1 MTETPSAPPQGVPPA
16 PPASDRMQALLS
28 RAVEEQVS
36 EQRAVST
43 ILAELRQQVH
53 GLAEALRHTAADAS
67 VERLGGLVS
76 NVVADLRTSTSLL
89 GQRIEAL
96 SKRIDAVA
104 ADAAAPSQAAATSMG
119 AMSTDIHAQAEAI
132 GQMRAAMAQLGAFP
146 AALAA
151 LQKDVAGMHDRLQP
165 LADLRST
172 VAELGVASGGEGSGG
187 PRLDAIESKLEELAQ
202 AVRPERVRDAVVDAL
217 AGRLAKLEE
226 AASRPVVG
234 PEVLRSAFGDF
245 RASLDVA
252 SAERWDEQTAALT
265 AVENRLGQ
273 VGQRIADIGDAAGAV
288 PGLAT
293 DMAEL
298 GSKLSALSGLSDG
311 LEVIAEGVRA
321 LQEQSTAEDGGSALA
336 AIHGQL
342 DALAE
347 AVTAAAGPGAEELAN
362 AVSQRVADR
371 LVETLAPR
379 IADVVL
385 TRVSGALVSQLGEA
399 LSPRLQA
406 DTEALVRNSVN
417 DSERRVLAH
426 LDEAVLALAEALLR
440 RGKPRLPGAVASR
453 TAKATDDSGKHAKGT
468 DEGDDGKEPAAAWDQ
483 ADEDVQGLL
492 DRLNA
497 APSTPEPED
506 VSLRPEVKLPELP
519 PLPAGVTT
527 SMAPSSSAA
536 AAPAKAVAPAPAT
549 PAKKAPAKKAAV
561 KAPAKKASKAAKT
574 SSVAKAAQSRSA
586 AARKAAPVRPPEARR
601 PAPKA
606 VAKSARPIVD
616 RTPDVPVDDIEP
628 VRSASPPRATPRPL
642 GRPTAAT
649 RQAGAAYR
657 PDAPRPIERPSLAR
671 PDAPKP
677 RGAREAVPK
686 KKSWW
691 KPGG

>member
-1 MTETPSAPPQGVPPA
+1 
-16 PPASDRMQALLS
+16 MQALLS

-43 ILAELRQQVH
+43 ILGELRQQVH

-96 SKRIDAVA
+96 SKRIDQVAV
-104 ADAAAPSQAAATSMG
+104 DAAAPSQAAATHFG
-119 AMSTDIHAQAEAI
+119 TMSADIHAQAEAI

-172 VAELGVASGGEGSGG
+172 VAELGVSSGGEGGGG
-187 PRLDAIESKLEELAQ
+187 PRLDAIETKLDELAQ
-202 AVRPERVRDAVVDAL
+202 AVRPERVRDSVVDAL

-245 RASLDVA
+245 RASLDV
-252 SAERWDEQTAALT
+252 STAERHDEQTAALT
-265 AVENRLGQ
+265 AMENRLGQ

-298 GSKLSALSGLSDG
+298 GSKLSALSGVSDG
-311 LEVIAEGVRA
+311 LEAIAEGVRA

-336 AIHGQL
+336 AIHTQL

-440 RGKPRLPGAVASR
+440 RGKPRLPGTLATRAAA
-453 TAKATDDSGKHAKGT
+453 TADEGKPAKGE
-468 DEGDDGKEPAAAWDQ
+468 DSDDKEPAVAWDQ

-497 APSTPEPED
+497 APATPEPED
-506 VSLRPEVKLPELP
+506 VTPRPEVKLPEALP
-519 PLPAGVTT
+519 PLPSGVTT
-527 SMAPSSSAA
+527 SMAPSSVATPAA
-536 AAPAKAVAPAPAT
+536 AALPKAAPRP
-549 PAKKAPAKKAAV
+549 PVKKAPAKKAAKAPAAKAS
-561 KAPAKKASKAAKT
+561 KAPAKVVKT

-586 AARKAAPVRPPEARR
+586 AARQMVPSRPPESRR

-606 VAKSARPIVD
+606 AAKATRPLVE
-616 RTPDVPVDDIEP
+616 RTPDLPVDDIEP
-628 VRSASPPRATPRPL
+628 VRGAPQRSAPRPL
-642 GRPTAAT
+642 GRPTAAS

-677 RGAREAVPK
+677 RGGVREPVQK

-691 KPGG
+691 KPSG